1 MTLAIVT
8 DSTSNISQ
16 AMADELG
23 ITIIPLNLTFGE
35 ETLLDMQ
42 DITPEAFFKRLTT
55 DPNHPTTSQ
64 PSVGS
69 FLEVYNKLIEN
80 GATEILSIHISKKV
94 SGTNESATQA
104 AAQIS
109 NCKIEIIDSATVS
122 LPLGFGVLEAAK
134 ALKNGKN
141 LDEIKDITTS
151 ALSRSNIFLS
161 IDTLDYLIRGGR
173 MSKAKGFIGSKLNV
187 KPILTVEDGLVGQGG
202 KTRNYKKSI
211 DLMLSKISELAP
223 FAYAGVVHS
232 DAPELAAEAAEAL
245 KGIDSNIN
253 PLVTPLTPVLGVHA
267 GPGAIGIAAVSAE

>member
-1 MTLAIVT
+1 MTLSIVT

-16 AMADELG
+16 NVADELG
-23 ITIIPLNLTFGE
+23 ITIVPLTLTFGE
-35 ETLLDMQ
+35 ESLLDMQ

-64 PSVGS
+64 PSVGA
-69 FLEVYNKLIEN
+69 FLGCYNKLIEN

-94 SGTNESATQA
+94 SGTYESAVQA

-109 NCKIEIIDSATVS
+109 NCKIEIIDSGTLS

-134 ALKNGKN
+134 SLKNGKN
-141 LDEIKDITTS
+141 IEEIKNITINT
-151 ALSRSNIFLS
+151 LSRSNIFLS

-223 FAYAGVVHS
+223 FAYVGIVHS
-232 DAPELAAEAAEAL
+232 DAPELAADAVKAL
-245 KGIDSNIN
+245 KAIDGNIE

-267 GPGAIGIAAVSAE
+267 GPGAIGFAAVSAE

>member
-69 FLEVYNKLIEN
+69 FLEYYNKLI
-80 GATEILSIHISKKV
+80 GSGVTEILSIHISKKV
-94 SGTNESATQA
+94 SGTYESAVQA

-109 NCKIEIIDSATVS
+109 GCKVEVMDSGTIS
-122 LPLGFGVLEAAK
+122 LPLGFSVLEAAK
-134 ALKNGKN
+134 ALQSGKN
-141 LDEIKDITTS
+141 LDEIKNITED
-151 ALSRSNIFLS
+151 AIGRSNIFLS

-223 FAYAGVVHS
+223 FAHAGIVHS
-232 DAPELAAEAAEAL
+232 DAPELAAEAAQAL
-245 KGIDSNIN
+245 KEIDSNCN

-267 GPGAIGIAAVSAE
+267 GPGAIGIAAIAAK

>member
-80 GATEILSIHISKKV
+80 GST
-94 SGTNESATQA
+94 
-104 AAQIS
+104 
-109 NCKIEIIDSATVS
+109 
-122 LPLGFGVLEAAK
+122 
-134 ALKNGKN
+134 
-141 LDEIKDITTS
+141 
-151 ALSRSNIFLS
+151 
-161 IDTLDYLIRGGR
+161 
-173 MSKAKGFIGSKLNV
+173 
-187 KPILTVEDGLVGQGG
+187 
-202 KTRNYKKSI
+202 
-211 DLMLSKISELAP
+211 
-223 FAYAGVVHS
+223 
-232 DAPELAAEAAEAL
+232 
-245 KGIDSNIN
+245 
-253 PLVTPLTPVLGVHA
+253 
-267 GPGAIGIAAVSAE
+267 

>member
-80 GATEILSIHISKKV
+80 GATEILSIHISNLTFLSLKDGKK
-94 SGTNESATQA
+94 T
-104 AAQIS
+104 
-109 NCKIEIIDSATVS
+109 KIGYKFENNKKIRIEKKTGEII
-122 LPLGFGVLEAAK
+122 
-134 ALKNGKN
+134 
-141 LDEIKDITTS
+141 
-151 ALSRSNIFLS
+151 R
-161 IDTLDYLIRGGR
+161 
-173 MSKAKGFIGSKLNV
+173 NV
-187 KPILTVEDGLVGQGG
+187 
-202 KTRNYKKSI
+202 
-211 DLMLSKISELAP
+211 
-223 FAYAGVVHS
+223 
-232 DAPELAAEAAEAL
+232 
-245 KGIDSNIN
+245 
-253 PLVTPLTPVLGVHA
+253 
-267 GPGAIGIAAVSAE
+267 

>member
-16 AMADELG
+16 SVADELG
-23 ITIIPLNLTFGE
+23 ITIVPLNLIFGE

-55 DPNHPTTSQ
+55 DPNHPSTSQ
-64 PSVGS
+64 PSVGA
-69 FLEVYNKLIEN
+69 FLDCYNQLIEN

-94 SGTNESATQA
+94 SGTYESAVQA
-104 AAQIS
+104 SSQIS
-109 NCKIEIIDSATVS
+109 GCKIEVIDSGTIS
-122 LPLGFGVLEAAK
+122 LPLGFSVIEAAK

-141 LDEIKDITTS
+141 LDEIKSIT
-151 ALSRSNIFLS
+151 ADAISRSNIFLS

-223 FAYAGVVHS
+223 FAYVGIVHS
-232 DAPELAAEAAEAL
+232 DAPELAAEAVKAL
-245 KGIDSNIN
+245 KEIDSNVE

-267 GPGAIGIAAVSAE
+267 GPGAIGFAAISAK

>member
-80 GATEILSIHISKKV
+80 GATEIFSIHISKKV

-109 NCKIEIIDSATVS
+109 

-134 ALKNGKN
+134 ALKDGKN
-141 LDEIKDITTS
+141 LDEIKNITTN
-151 ALSRSNIFLS
+151 AFSRSNIFLS

-232 DAPELAAEAAEAL
+232 DAPDLAAEAAEAL
-245 KGIDSNIN
+245 KRIDSNIN

>member
-109 NCKIEIIDSATVS
+109 NCKIE
-122 LPLGFGVLEAAK
+122 
-134 ALKNGKN
+134 
-141 LDEIKDITTS
+141 
-151 ALSRSNIFLS
+151 
-161 IDTLDYLIRGGR
+161 
-173 MSKAKGFIGSKLNV
+173 
-187 KPILTVEDGLVGQGG
+187 
-202 KTRNYKKSI
+202 
-211 DLMLSKISELAP
+211 
-223 FAYAGVVHS
+223 
-232 DAPELAAEAAEAL
+232 
-245 KGIDSNIN
+245 
-253 PLVTPLTPVLGVHA
+253 
-267 GPGAIGIAAVSAE
+267 